1 MKVIYS
7 ELKKRDDE
15 NYYQYIWR
23 IDCLIREG
31 KYKNWESVLPMV
43 NSELYDDEAQY
54 KGECAYRKPC
64 KNARD
69 FYENN
74 VFSSSN
80 IEELTRIK
88 DEVRKERQKLSDE
101 RSALKKISRDSGRIE
116 EDLDN
121 LEKLIRSNG
130 EKLFEPRYTLTVDS
144 DNDMLVCLSDFHL
157 GLNVDNTFGK
167 YNSKIAED
175 RLNQYLI
182 KIKEI
187 KELHESEDCYLVF
200 MGDLIS
206 GSIHVTTRLEN
217 RENVCE
223 QIQKCGELLAAF
235 VYELS
240 KIFNNVYINSVAGNH
255 SRIGKKDDVIRDERL
270 DSLVPWYIEAKLS
283 HIKNL
288 CFIKDNYDSTMGKVV
303 IRGKEYV
310 VLHGDHD
317 TFDESGAAKI
327 TMMIGHKPDVVVYGH
342 KHKNSYD
349 EVSGI
354 QIVRSGSFAGTGD
367 NFCVTKRIYGTP
379 GQMICIC
386 DDNGVKAPYPIKL
399 K

>member
-1 MKVIYS
+1 
-7 ELKKRDDE
+7 
-15 NYYQYIWR
+15 
-23 IDCLIREG
+23 
-31 KYKNWESVLPMV
+31 
-43 NSELYDDEAQY
+43 
-54 KGECAYRKPC
+54 
-64 KNARD
+64 
-69 FYENN
+69 
-74 VFSSSN
+74 
-80 IEELTRIK
+80 
-88 DEVRKERQKLSDE
+88 
-101 RSALKKISRDSGRIE
+101 
-116 EDLDN
+116 
-121 LEKLIRSNG
+121 
-130 EKLFEPRYTLTVDS
+130 
-144 DNDMLVCLSDFHL
+144 
-157 GLNVDNTFGK
+157 
-167 YNSKIAED
+167 
-175 RLNQYLI
+175 
-182 KIKEI
+182 
-187 KELHESEDCYLVF
+187 

-217 RENVCE
+217 RENACE
-223 QIQKCGELLAAF
+223 QIQKCGELLSAF

-270 DSLVPWYIEAKLS
+270 DNLVPWYIEAKLS

-288 CFIKDNYDSTMGKVV
+288 RFIKDNYDSTIGKVV

-310 VLHGDHD
+310 VLHGDYD

>member
-1 MKVIYS
+1 MIQILKHYLLKDLIQTFPNILKVIYS

-175 RLNQYLI
+175 NKVASFTLQWDNNI
-182 KIKEI
+182 NPDIAFITK
-187 KELHESEDCYLVF
+187 V
-200 MGDLIS
+200 
-206 GSIHVTTRLEN
+206 EN
-217 RENVCE
+217 NLYNNC
-223 QIQKCGELLAAF
+223 
-235 VYELS
+235 
-240 KIFNNVYINSVAGNH
+240 IFGN
-255 SRIGKKDDVIRDERL
+255 
-270 DSLVPWYIEAKLS
+270 
-283 HIKNL
+283 
-288 CFIKDNYDSTMGKVV
+288 F
-303 IRGKEYV
+303 
-310 VLHGDHD
+310 
-317 TFDESGAAKI
+317 
-327 TMMIGHKPDVVVYGH
+327 
-342 KHKNSYD
+342 
-349 EVSGI
+349 
-354 QIVRSGSFAGTGD
+354 
-367 NFCVTKRIYGTP
+367 
-379 GQMICIC
+379 
-386 DDNGVKAPYPIKL
+386 
-399 K
+399 